1 MVIMIKKLL
10 YFFCLIL
17 LTNCTTPG
25 SAFLGPVF
33 TGARTGSVYQSSLS
47 YSSGKV
53 INHLKSNEIINKYST
68 KTIFKTSN
76 PILRNKPYVIENP
89 VILIAYKVD
98 DIEFSEIIEPE
109 PLP

>member
-1 MVIMIKKLL
+1 MLKKLL

-17 LTNCTTPG
+17 LTNCTTTG

-53 INHLKSNEIINKYST
+53 INHLKSSKIINKYST
-68 KTIFKTSN
+68 KTSN
-76 PILRNKPYVIENP
+76 TILRDKPYVIKSSI
-89 VILIAYKVD
+89 ILIAYKVD